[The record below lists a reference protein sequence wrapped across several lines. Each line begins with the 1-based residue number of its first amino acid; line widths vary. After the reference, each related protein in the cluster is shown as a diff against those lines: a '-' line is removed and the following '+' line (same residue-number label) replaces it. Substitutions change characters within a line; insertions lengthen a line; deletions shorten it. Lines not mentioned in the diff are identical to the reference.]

1 MSPPLVE
8 DDLPEDDGV
17 LHEGEEDEQHAG
29 QQPHLQRRHRVGHR
43 DPGPEHTNLRS
54 RKKSLMTQTT
64 NISCLHQN
72 YIPADFSEC
81 HQKHNEMKQRKS
93 RR

>member
-1 MSPPLVE
+1 MVSPPLVE

-43 DPGPEHTNLRS
+43 DPGPDITKLQFRRLFLVSSKN
-54 RKKSLMTQTT
+54 TT
-64 NISCLHQN
+64 KWSSVKVRGK
-72 YIPADFSEC
+72 F
-81 HQKHNEMKQRKS
+81 
-93 RR
+93 

>member
-1 MSPPLVE
+1 MVSPPLVE

-43 DPGPEHTNLRS
+43 DPGPDITTVEVG
-54 RKKSLMTQTT
+54 RKV
-64 NISCLHQN
+64 
-72 YIPADFSEC
+72 
-81 HQKHNEMKQRKS
+81 
-93 RR
+93 

>member
-29 QQPHLQRRHRVGHR
+29 QQPHLQRGHRVGHR
-43 DPGPEHTNLRS
+43 DPGPDITKLQFRRLFLVSSKNTTKWSSVKVRS
-54 RKKSLMTQTT
+54 K
-64 NISCLHQN
+64 
-72 YIPADFSEC
+72 F
-81 HQKHNEMKQRKS
+81 
-93 RR
+93 